1 MKLITGG
8 EKFEVMIIEG
18 AWKSPGRERLKKIAQ
33 EMSQPEG
40 AKENEKNR
48 NRIYFD

>member
-18 AWKSPGRERLKKIAQ
+18 AWKSPGRGRLKKIAQ
-33 EMSQPEG
+33 EMSQPKG
-40 AKENEKNR
+40 ANENEKNR
-48 NRIYFD
+48 DRIHFD